1 MMADTITEEAAEVAL
16 STSNWNADQAIEIL
30 FA

>member
-1 MMADTITEEAAEVAL
+1 MDNTVSEEAAEVAL